1 LNHLKNEKSPYLL
14 QHADNPVDWY
24 PWGEDAFRAA
34 RELNRPIFL
43 SVGYST
49 CHWCHVMEQESFE
62 DPQVARLMNDT
73 FVNIKVDRE
82 ERPDIDELYM
92 TAAQLLTGR
101 GGWPLTVVL
110 NQERLP
116 FFAATYIPRDSRYG
130 YPGMLELI
138 PRIDEVWANR
148 RGEVDASGQSL
159 AQALQQI
166 AGSRKGGV
174 LLDGA
179 VLERAYRAL
188 SERFDEQHGGFGFSP
203 KFPSVQNLL
212 FLLRYWKRSGEDRA
226 LAMVEKTLTEM
237 RRGGIYDQVGYGF
250 HRYSTDAR
258 WQLPHFEKMLYDQA
272 LLALAYT
279 EAFQATGRE
288 RYARTVREILAY
300 LRRDLGTPEGAFASA
315 EDADSEGEEG
325 GYYTWTYS
333 ELASLLTPEQL
344 SELERVSAVR
354 AEGNVRE
361 EATGEPSGRN
371 LLYLPPPERGASGSR
386 EPGTEPEPEQQPD
399 GLPEQVRDRLFQA
412 RQRRVRPLRDDK
424 VLADW
429 NGLAIAALAKAGG
442 VLAEP
447 QYIES
452 AEAAAGFILR
462 TLRRPDGRLL
472 HRYRDGEAAIPA
484 YAADYAFLIWG
495 LLELYEST
503 FECGYLRQ
511 ALELM
516 DLFIEDFWDD
526 SGGGGGF
533 YLTASGAE
541 KLPVRRR
548 SEADGALPA
557 AGSVALLDLLRLGAL
572 TGNRDYEQKALSL
585 ARSGSAAVEANPLVF
600 TFLLTGLDFLIG
612 PSFEVVVAGPAA
624 AGDTRRM
631 VRAARREFAPN
642 RVLLFLP
649 TEQQEPEIT
658 ALAPF
663 SRSLKSLDGKATAYV
678 CRDRSCELPTT
689 DVEQMLRLLRGGR

>member
-1 LNHLKNEKSPYLL
+1 MNHLKNEKSPYLL

-24 PWGEDAFRAA
+24 PWGEEAFRAA
-34 RELNRPIFL
+34 RELDRPIFL

-101 GGWPLTVVL
+101 GGWPLTVIL
-110 NQERLP
+110 NQDHLP

-130 YPGMLELI
+130 RPGMLELI
-138 PRIDEVWANR
+138 PRIGEVWTNR
-148 RGEVDASGQSL
+148 RSEVDASSQSIT
-159 AQALQQI
+159 QALQQI
-166 AGSRKGGV
+166 AGHGKGSEPLG
-174 LLDGA
+174 GA
-179 VLERAYRAL
+179 VLDRAYQAL
-188 SERFDEQHGGFGFSP
+188 SERFDEQHGGFGFAP
-203 KFPSVQNLL
+203 KFPSAQNLL
-212 FLLRYWKRSGEDRA
+212 FLLRYWKRTGEDRA
-226 LAMVEKTLTEM
+226 LAMVEKTLTGM
-237 RRGGIYDQVGYGF
+237 RRGGIFDQVGYGF

-272 LLALAYT
+272 LLALVYT

-288 RYARTVREILAY
+288 PYARTVREILAY
-300 LRRDLGTPEGAFASA
+300 LLRDLSTPEGAFASA

-325 GYYTWTYS
+325 RYYTWDYS
-333 ELASLLTPEQL
+333 DLASLLTPEQL
-344 SELERVSAVR
+344 AELKRVSAVR
-354 AEGNVRE
+354 EEGNVRE
-361 EATGEPSGRN
+361 EATGEQSGRN
-371 LLYLPPPERGASGSR
+371 LLYLLPLERRA
-386 EPGTEPEPEQQPD
+386 PGTQEPETEQEREQQPD
-399 GLPEQVRDRLFQA
+399 GLPEQVRERLFQA
-412 RQRRVRPLRDDK
+412 RQRKVRPLRDDK
-424 VLADW
+424 VLTDW

-447 QYIES
+447 QYIEL
-452 AEAAAGFILR
+452 AEAAAGFILK
-462 TLRRPDGRLL
+462 TLRSPDGRLL

-503 FECGYLRQ
+503 FKCGYLRR

-526 SGGGGGF
+526 SGRGGGF

-541 KLPVRRR
+541 RLPVRQR

-557 AGSVALLDLLRLGAL
+557 AGSVALLDLLRLSSLA
-572 TGNRDYEQKALSL
+572 GNRDYERKARSL
-585 ARSGSAAVEANPLVF
+585 AQSSSGAVEANPLVF
-600 TFLLTGLDFLIG
+600 TFLLGALDFLIG

-631 VRAARREFAPN
+631 IRTARREFAPN

-649 TEQQEPEIT
+649 TEQQEPEIA

-663 SRSLKSLDGKATAYV
+663 SRNLKSLDGKATAYV
-678 CRDRSCELPTT
+678 CRDQSCELPTT
-689 DVEQMLRLLRGGR
+689 DVEEMLRLLRGGR

>member
-1 LNHLKNEKSPYLL
+1 MNHLKNEKSPYLL

-34 RELNRPIFL
+34 RELDRPIFL

-130 YPGMLELI
+130 RPGMLELI
-138 PRIDEVWANR
+138 PRIGEVWANR
-148 RGEVDASGQSL
+148 RGEVDSSGQSL
-159 AQALQQI
+159 EQALQQI
-166 AGSRKGGV
+166 AGSRKGGI
-174 LLDGA
+174 LPDGA
-179 VLERAYRAL
+179 VLERAYQAL

-203 KFPSVQNLL
+203 KFPSAQNLL

-354 AEGNVRE
+354 AEGNVSK

-386 EPGTEPEPEQQPD
+386 EPGTEPEPEHRPD

-442 VLAEP
+442 VLDEP

-516 DLFIEDFWDD
+516 DLVIEDFWDD